1 MDKKETISKIKTL
14 KNIKPDPSWASSV
27 RTTLVAYA
35 ASFTPAPL
43 IRGGFYFSLASK
55 LTVGLASLG
64 LVFGGL
70 FVSAQTVGI
79 NSPLYAVKTFSQKA
93 LIVLMPSQYRLDLK
107 IAFAYQMIGDLQKV
121 TRDGK
126 VVAAAQDIS
135 QNLNDI
141 TSDLKK
147 VSHPEKAVALSKK
160 IQEETSQIKTNLND
174 FSQNNAQLSDSLK
187 QVNATV
193 DQINAEVVAVMK
205 EAEDKI
211 SNCPAHIS
219 KQVSDLTNYINSTQI
234 AESSQKDIAS
244 QILEANNYLK
254 AGHCVDALVVIDK
267 INKDLFTP

>member
-1 MDKKETISKIKTL
+1 MDKKETISRIKTL

-27 RTTLVAYA
+27 RTTLLAYA
-35 ASFTPAPL
+35 ASFVPAPL
-43 IRGGFYFSLASK
+43 VRRGFYFSLASK

-70 FVSAQTVGI
+70 LVSAQTVGI
-79 NSPLYAVKTFSQKA
+79 NSPLYVIKTASQKA
-93 LIVLMPSQYRLDLK
+93 LIALMPQEYKLDLK
-107 IAFAYQMIGDLQKV
+107 IAFAYQMIGDLEKV
-121 TRDGK
+121 TKDGK
-126 VVAAAQDIS
+126 VVAVAQDIS

-160 IQEETSQIKTNLND
+160 IQAETSQIKTNLND

-193 DQINAEVVAVMK
+193 DQINSEVVAVMK

-211 SNCPAHIS
+211 SNCPAYIS
-219 KQVSDLTNYINSTQI
+219 KQVSDLTNYINSAQI
-234 AESSQKDIAS
+234 AESSQKEIAS

-254 AGHCVDALVVIDK
+254 AGHCVDALVLIDG
-267 INKDLFTP
+267 INKDLSNP